1 MEVTINKAQADQDN
15 PYFIVNLAANQEAL
29 KTLSKSA
36 YSLYM
41 YFMQNRDGFTLKLHR
56 SHAISTARISKSAY
70 HRAMAELIERGY
82 LIDCGDGYEFY
93 EDPADNDEI

>member
-56 SHAISTARISKSAY
+56 SYAISIAHISKSAY
-70 HRAMAELIERGY
+70 HTAMAELIEKGY
-82 LIDCGDGYEFY
+82 LIDCGDGYECY
-93 EDPADNDEI
+93 EEPEEDL